1 MRIGALAVALTAV
14 ISGATTAGC
23 GGEPGAAPTTSAVA
37 NSGEPDG
44 GYDVGRLT
52 SATGIF
58 PDGVKVT
65 QMPKETLSR
74 EQADQRAGLYGS
86 IPMTYD
92 PPDCR
97 ALADPFQMSEGSEVA
112 GIRSA
117 QPPSIVVMASRAKIG
132 DPDWVVGPECQKV
145 NVTSPQGVSK
155 AGYERIPGPAI
166 DGVTTL
172 GTRAQL
178 QSGGGSET
186 RTLYTF
192 VAVLSPQTS
201 VMIQGSENPDQLK
214 AMLVKSVAAIR
225 G

>member
-1 MRIGALAVALTAV
+1 MAQSRPE
-14 ISGATTAGC
+14 S
-23 GGEPGAAPTTSAVA
+23 TSSASRVDV
-37 NSGEPDG
+37 SGERG
-44 GYDVGRLT
+44 T
-52 SATGIF
+52 
-58 PDGVKVT
+58 
-65 QMPKETLSR
+65 
-74 EQADQRAGLYGS
+74 
-86 IPMTYD
+86 
-92 PPDCR
+92 
-97 ALADPFQMSEGSEVA
+97 
-112 GIRSA
+112 
-117 QPPSIVVMASRAKIG
+117 
-132 DPDWVVGPECQKV
+132 
-145 NVTSPQGVSK
+145 
-155 AGYERIPGPAI
+155 GPAI